1 MTAED
6 VYRQLQRTARSDAAK
21 QKVAPNVQA
30 YMLRHALESFL
41 FRLSRTP
48 HADDFV
54 LKGGLLLGA
63 YGVRRAT
70 KDADSNAVAA
80 DVTAE
85 HLEVVVKDIAAVS
98 VDDGV
103 TFMLDTLAVQV
114 IRDGADY
121 PGMRVTVGVKI
132 ATWKGK
138 VTWDVSTGDPI
149 VPAPQRVTLDRVLG
163 DPIHLV
169 GYAPESTVAEKG
181 VTILERGISST
192 RWRDFVDIVTLHHA
206 GLDADKLLAAVR
218 AVADYRNVTLT
229 PIGPAVAGYG
239 EVGQAKWAA
248 WRKKERLESVCEENL
263 DDQMVRV
270 AAILDP
276 VFGTATSHSDEVAE

>member
-1 MTAED
+1 
-6 VYRQLQRTARSDAAK
+6 
-21 QKVAPNVQA
+21 
-30 YMLRHALESFL
+30 MLRHALESFL
-41 FRLSRTP
+41 FRLSETP
-48 HADDFV
+48 HTDDFV

-85 HLEVVVKDIAAVS
+85 HLESVVKDIAAVP
-98 VDDGV
+98 VEDGV
-103 TFMLDTLAVQV
+103 DFMLDTLAVQV

-132 ATWKGK
+132 ATWVGK

-163 DPIHLV
+163 DPISLV

-192 RWRDFVDIVTLHHA
+192 RWRDFVDIVTLDGA
-206 GLDADKLLAAVR
+206 GLDADKLLAAAR
-218 AVADYRNVTLT
+218 AVADYRNVTLA
-229 PIGPAVAGYG
+229 PIGNVVAGYG
-239 EVGQAKWAA
+239 EVGQLKWAA
-248 WRKKERLESVCEENL
+248 WRQKERLESVCEENL
-263 DDQMVRV
+263 DDQMMRV

-276 VFGTATSHSDEVAE
+276 IFDNGAE